1 MDYLLMKLFWYVLV
15 AFAIGLIV
23 GWVSCGEV
31 EE

>member
-1 MDYLLMKLFWYVLV
+1 MDYLLAKLFWYVLV
-15 AFAIGLIV
+15 AFVIGLFV